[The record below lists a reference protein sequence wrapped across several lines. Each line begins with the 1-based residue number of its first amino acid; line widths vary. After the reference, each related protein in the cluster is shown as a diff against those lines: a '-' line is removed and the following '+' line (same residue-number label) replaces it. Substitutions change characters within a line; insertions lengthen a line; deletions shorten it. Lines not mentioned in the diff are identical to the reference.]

1 MGPVKRQ
8 AAQPAAAFS
17 SFDPQAPLIRPKSS
31 AAALDRR
38 GPLADYRD
46 ICWAIGSELLSSVNV
61 SSKRPHRASL
71 ASLGALFRRK
81 FGRKWE
87 NSDNSGAAGRVCIV
101 GFSRQAR

>member
-1 MGPVKRQ
+1 VEAPVHAR
-8 AAQPAAAFS
+8 ARIDVLLERPARERPPLDLGRQPAAAFS

-31 AAALDRR
+31 AASLDRR

-81 FGRKWE
+81 FGRK
-87 NSDNSGAAGRVCIV
+87 
-101 GFSRQAR
+101 